1 MFDAL
6 AHHTAHT
13 ATLLAG
19 TGILD
24 TANTKAAAIQVTL
37 RAGAGVGA
45 LFFVIKNAISSGG
58 AIARIVV
65 AGLAAGVFMWIVFN
79 VTDLQNRVGTEVTGA
94 GAVAPHQVLRQPVA
108 LHTPVVLSRTGNTPA
123 LA

>member
-1 MFDAL
+1 MIHVL
-6 AHHTAHT
+6 AQHTATHAT
-13 ATLLAG
+13 TLLAG
-19 TGILD
+19 TGLLD

-37 RAGAGVGA
+37 RALAGVGS
-45 LFFVIKNAISSGG
+45 LYFVIKHAISSGG

-94 GAVAPHQVLRQPVA
+94 LSSTSDTAPSQFTALDQPLFSFSPTGA
-108 LHTPVVLSRTGNTPA
+108 PA
-123 LA
+123 